1 MQDFFK
7 TVQLFLAAPMQDKVV
22 TVLFVM
28 SISMVLFVMSISLVL
43 WVILQL
49 LKL

>member
-22 TVLFVM
+22 TVLFV
-28 SISMVLFVMSISLVL
+28 VLICMVL
-43 WVILQL
+43 WVMLQL